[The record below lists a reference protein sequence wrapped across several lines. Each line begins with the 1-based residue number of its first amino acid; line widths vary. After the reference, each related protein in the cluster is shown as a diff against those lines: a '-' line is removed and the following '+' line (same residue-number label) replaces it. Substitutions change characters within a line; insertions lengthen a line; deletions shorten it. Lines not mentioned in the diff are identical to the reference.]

1 MEQANNNGQSA
12 HDIPRVVRALRAGFR
27 TLGPIVP
34 RLMGLLA
41 WRLWFSTHRFP
52 APARERRLLERAT
65 HTRIQVDGHDVA
77 VYSWG
82 DGPPVL
88 LVHGWNGRGSQLG
101 SFVEPLRRAGH
112 RVVALDFPAHGQ
124 TAGKQTNLFEMV
136 AVLEAIGDGHGPFAG
151 VIAHSLGVTALAMAL
166 ADGFPAERV
175 VCVSPTARLDELMD
189 KFATMLHIPEP
200 VLVPVRRRVERR
212 FGPQIWHEASAEH
225 VAAGLTTPALIIH
238 DRDDE
243 DVPWQES
250 ERIARAWPG
259 AGFIRTEELGHR
271 RILRSRQVIEMA
283 TEFLTSHVL
292 AGDSPMAPKLPAN
305 AMQFTTNSVATQE
318 L

>member
-1 MEQANNNGQSA
+1 MEQRSNQGQPA
-12 HDIPRVVRALRAGFR
+12 HDTPPLVRALRAAFR
-27 TLGPIVP
+27 TLGPVAP
-34 RLMGLLA
+34 GLMSLLA

-52 APARERRLLERAT
+52 APAREQRLLARAN
-65 HTRIQVDGHDVA
+65 HSRMQVKGYDVA

-101 SFVEPLRRAGH
+101 SFVEPLRRAGQ
-112 RVVALDFPAHGQ
+112 RVIAVDFPAHGQ

-136 AVLEAIGDGHGPFAG
+136 AVLEEIGDRYGPFTG
-151 VIAHSLGVTALAMAL
+151 VIAHSLGVTAVAMAL
-166 ADGFPAERV
+166 ADGFPAARV

-189 KFATMLHIPEP
+189 KFAAILEIPEP
-200 VLVPVRRRVERR
+200 VLVPVRRRVERH
-212 FGPQIWHEASAEH
+212 FGPQVWHQASAEH
-225 VAAGLTTPALIIH
+225 VAARLTTPALIIH

-259 AGFIRTEELGHR
+259 ARFVRTEELGHR
-271 RILRSRQVIEMA
+271 RILRSRRVIDMA
-283 TEFLTSHVL
+283 TAFLTDNTPAV
-292 AGDSPMAPKLPAN
+292 APESPVN
-305 AMQFTTNSVATQE
+305 ATQFTRENPAPQE
-318 L
+318 I